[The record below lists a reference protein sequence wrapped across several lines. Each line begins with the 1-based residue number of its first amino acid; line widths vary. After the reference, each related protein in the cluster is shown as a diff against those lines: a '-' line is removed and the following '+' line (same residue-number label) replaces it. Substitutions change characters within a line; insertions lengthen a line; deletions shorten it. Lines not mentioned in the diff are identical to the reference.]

1 MPVKI
6 VGRQT
11 IFSLNGFWRI
21 VKQFQRNLF
30 NYYVYKVQNA
40 RMGAFKSWF
49 AATKLIPSTSI
60 ERKKLNH
67 FQILAIY
74 TKLDC
79 DFCDKIIQKWI
90 DKMKKRYYNKLIH
103 KQLAYQ

>member
-60 ERKKLNH
+60 ERKKTQS
-67 FQILAIY
+67 FSIFGKIY
-74 TKLDC
+74 KFGL
-79 DFCDKIIQKWI
+79 
-90 DKMKKRYYNKLIH
+90 
-103 KQLAYQ
+103 

>member
-11 IFSLNGFWRI
+11 VFSLNGFWRI

-40 RMGAFKSWF
+40 RMGALKSWF
-49 AATKLIPSTSI
+49 AATKLIPSASI
-60 ERKKLNH
+60 ERKNSIIFKFWQFTQNWIVI
-67 FQILAIY
+67 FV
-74 TKLDC
+74 TKS
-79 DFCDKIIQKWI
+79 FK
-90 DKMKKRYYNKLIH
+90 NG
-103 KQLAYQ
+103 